1 MSTKIIKYLNI
12 GLGIVLGITVI
23 LVLNL
28 LTNMDNPTKLA
39 SSLDGNFY
47 WTYLLLGVG
56 AVAILIF
63 SMIQTFSSIETAKNS
78 LIPIVALLVVFLIA
92 YMMSSSEIPQFY
104 GAQKLIEDGTLTP
117 NVSKLVDTGLYS
129 VYIMAI
135 GSVIALV
142 YSSLARFW
150 K

>member
-56 AVAILIF
+56 AVAILVF

-78 LIPIVALLVVFLIA
+78 LIPIAALLVVFLIA

-135 GSVIALV
+135 GSVIALI
-142 YSSLARFW
+142 YSSIARFW